1 MRLLTDIL
9 VVAAGGAVGAS
20 LRYLTSVVVPLVFG
34 GRLVVA
40 TAIVNLLGCFLIGI
54 LWTVL
59 QASQFDRRI
68 SLLLLV
74 GVLGSLTTFST
85 FAFEGFEL
93 MSSGRIAIGL
103 LYMVASNI
111 VGVALVALGV
121 VVGRAMAG

>member
-93 MSSGRIAIGL
+93 MSSGRIAMGL